1 MLKKRKPT
9 KLNRYPFSVYELV
22 RNLGSTSVLNLT
34 YVNEEGDTATFS
46 AAADTEKELA
56 RYNDRLYFNNTN
68 LDEYEPSE
76 LVTRAADEFSGE
88 FTRWWARR
96 GSQWGRLMDAFNKEY
111 DPISNYDR
119 HEVGGWSDTNAIG
132 ARSNSESATD
142 TYGEKSR
149 TTTET
154 PRVTTTRT
162 VTPDLTETVT
172 ETPGVTETTV
182 VTPDLTETI
191 TETPGVTDTV
201 TVTPNR
207 TESVTET
214 PRVVTQTVTAPGS
227 STTTASTIY
236 GDNSSTAVPTG
247 STTVT
252 NSGSDT
258 VTVTPTGGTNQTETR
273 STGTETTQT
282 AHTGD
287 NETVTEKSGTERTLV
302 SRTGDNETV
311 TERDGTETTQ
321 TSRSGDNETVTE
333 RTGSETSTEEFSGS
347 NTTTVEDEENEDTHV
362 KTATSAAATDTLTRL
377 FQNYRVYGNIGVTT
391 SAQMLSGEFELRS
404 AHDLVA
410 FAILE
415 FVNLT
420 TVYC

>member
-1 MLKKRKPT
+1 MLKKRKV
-9 KLNRYPFSVYELV
+9 KRIGRYPFTLYELTENV
-22 RNLGSTSVLNLT
+22 GVNDLVLT
-34 YVNEEGDTATFS
+34 YTDEENNTKTFS
-46 AAADTEKELA
+46 GGLDVKHILS
-56 RYNDRLYFNNTN
+56 RYNDRLYFNQTSLEDVDPENHV
-68 LDEYEPSE
+68 SF
-76 LVTRAADEFSGE
+76 VTAEFLTFYHE
-88 FTRWWARR
+88 WWARR
-96 GSQWGRLMDAFNKEY
+96 GPQWGRLMDAFNKEY

-154 PRVTTTRT
+154 PGVTTTRT

-182 VTPDLTETI
+182 VTPDLTETV

-287 NETVTEKSGTERTLV
+287 NETVTE
-302 SRTGDNETV
+302 
-311 TERDGTETTQ
+311 RDGTETTQ

-333 RTGSETSTEEFSGS
+333 RTGSETSTEEFTGF

-404 AHDLVA
+404 ARDLVS
-410 FAILE
+410 FALLE